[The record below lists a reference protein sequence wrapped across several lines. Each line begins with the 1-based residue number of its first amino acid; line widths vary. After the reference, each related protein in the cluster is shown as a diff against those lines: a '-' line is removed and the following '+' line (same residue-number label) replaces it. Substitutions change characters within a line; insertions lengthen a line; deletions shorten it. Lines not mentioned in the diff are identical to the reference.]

1 MVSDLVIYP
10 GTQCN
15 FNCTYCDR
23 DYIKEVHGYQK
34 LTTED
39 LHDIF
44 NLIES
49 LDYDFK
55 MLSFHGGEP
64 FVFTKLIDKI
74 ITWTEENKPFKHYY
88 FQTNGSLI
96 LNNKEFI
103 TKWKDKIIISI
114 SYDFNKQEDNRT
126 GFDMEESLEFLKS
139 IGVPAKLQSVVPM
152 DGSFFDSDTIHKI
165 LRWKERNLV
174 YRLGFVPLKYIRSVE
189 EYKILL
195 DDMSEE
201 YITAFFFKF
210 IRFLQT
216 LVLYNIEFHLDGVD
230 DFTEDSF
237 KDYSDP
243 VELIVSPDGYMY
255 SEFDF
260 LDYRQ
265 EHLRFGKWRD
275 GVEIY
280 KDVPFKMMDECKE
293 CTAKNICGLKYARQE
308 FDLGFKTFNCRTFLT
323 LQQMTF
329 KHITKLRERSL
340 LEHVGI

>member
-1 MVSDLVIYP
+1 
-10 GTQCN
+10 
-15 FNCTYCDR
+15 
-23 DYIKEVHGYQK
+23 
-34 LTTED
+34 
-39 LHDIF
+39 
-44 NLIES
+44 
-49 LDYDFK
+49 

-64 FVFTKLIDKI
+64 FVFVKLIDKI
-74 ITWTEENKPFKHYY
+74 ISWAEENKPFKHYY
-88 FQTNGSLI
+88 MQTNGSLI
-96 LNNKEFI
+96 LQNKEFI
-103 TKWKDKIIISI
+103 TKWKDKLIISI

-126 GFDMEESLEFLKS
+126 GFDIEEALEFLKS
-139 IGVPAKLQSVVPM
+139 VGVPTKMQSVVPM
-152 DGSFFDSDTIHKI
+152 DGSFFNSDTLYQI
-165 LRWKERNLV
+165 LRWKERGLV
-174 YRLGFVPLKYIRSVE
+174 YRLGFVPLKYIRSIK

-195 DDMSEE
+195 DDMTEE
-201 YITAFFFKF
+201 YITDYFFRF

-243 VELIVSPDGYMY
+243 VELIVSPDGYLY

-280 KDVPFKMMDECKE
+280 EDVPFKMMLECQA
-293 CTAKNICGLKYARQE
+293 CDAKNICGLKYARQE
-308 FDLGFKTFNCRTFLT
+308 FDLGFKTMNCKTFLN

-329 KHITKLRERSL
+329 KHITKLKSRSL